1 MMALQSPQEVQA
13 MRQCEF
19 CAGPVDESTNICG
32 SCGAT
37 QSTWPQTPSGG
48 PPPAPVPKAS
58 ALWLGWIFT
67 PWLSGIGIIWI
78 GIRASRTDWIVE
90 GSIYM
95 LPFLT
100 FAFSSQTEPSDAQTV
115 LALIAWALSIYR
127 ALKMKNEYNAIM
139 ATKNT

>member
-1 MMALQSPQEVQA
+1 MTVQSPHEVEA

-19 CAGPVDESTNICG
+19 CSGPVDESTNICG

-37 QSTWPQTPSGG
+37 QSTWPQ
-48 PPPAPVPKAS
+48 PPAGQPAPAPVKKAS

-78 GIRASRTDWIVE
+78 GVRASRTDWIVE

-95 LPFLT
+95 LPFLVLL
-100 FAFSSQTEPSDAQTV
+100 FSSDSEPSDALTW
-115 LALIAWALSIYR
+115 LAIIFWISAIFR

-139 ATKNT
+139 ATKRA